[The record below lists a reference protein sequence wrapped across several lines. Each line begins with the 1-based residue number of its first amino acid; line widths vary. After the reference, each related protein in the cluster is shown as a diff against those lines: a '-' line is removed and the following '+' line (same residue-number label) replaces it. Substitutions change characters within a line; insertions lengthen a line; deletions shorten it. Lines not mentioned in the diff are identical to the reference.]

1 MMRLQVPQL
10 MSTCTK
16 AHFLDSFMRHE
27 IAALTMD
34 CSILT
39 ISNDLFF
46 YLFFLCAHFHGLAL
60 SGVIAGSD
68 ALDKQVFL
76 NMMIC
81 NSVMCPCP
89 DHSDLF

>member
-16 AHFLDSFMRHE
+16 ARNLDSFLRHE
-27 IAALTMD
+27 RAALTMD
-34 CSILT
+34 CGILT
-39 ISNDLFF
+39 ISNDFF
-46 YLFFLCAHFHGLAL
+46 VCVCVGARAFPWF

-76 NMMIC
+76 KMMIG
-81 NSVMCPCP
+81 NSFVCPCP